1 MARTCNKR
9 KKKTMRTYFKNV
21 LRKAALKRE
30 YESMLQLSDRR
41 LEDLGLTRYDVVQLL
56 SATRDG
62 R

>member
-1 MARTCNKR
+1 
-9 KKKTMRTYFKNV
+9 MRTYLKNV
-21 LRKAALKRE
+21 FRKAALKRE